1 MKFKILIIIL
11 CLIVTFSVT
20 VSAKEELLVEDAK
33 AAVLIEPETMQV
45 LYSKAPYEKL
55 EPASLTKIMTMILVC
70 EAIDENILAL
80 DQMLTTSEYA
90 QSMGGTNIYLEA
102 GEKMSVEDLLKSVA
116 IASANDA
123 AVVLAEGISG
133 SVSNFVKKMNDK
145 AKELKLTNTSF
156 KNPNGLPE
164 SDHYTCAMDMAIMS
178 AHLINEYKDIIIP
191 YTSRY
196 EDYVREDTTK
206 RFWLV
211 NRNKLVRFLDG
222 VDGLKTGWTQNAGY
236 CISATINKNNMRFI
250 AVVMKCSTPSNRLKE
265 ATQMLNYAVNNYHTV
280 ELYKAQD
287 IIKTYENINF
297 VPKKYHLVVKE
308 NIYII
313 KKKSDTLTNITVEE
327 NINYSNILENPGTIK
342 VFINGK
348 LYNEY
353 ELEVLEYLKKAS
365 FFDILKEVL
374 LEIFLVS

>member
-1 MKFKILIIIL
+1 
-11 CLIVTFSVT
+11 
-20 VSAKEELLVEDAK
+20 
-33 AAVLIEPETMQV
+33 
-45 LYSKAPYEKL
+45 
-55 EPASLTKIMTMILVC
+55 
-70 EAIDENILAL
+70 
-80 DQMLTTSEYA
+80 
-90 QSMGGTNIYLEA
+90 
-102 GEKMSVEDLLKSVA
+102 
-116 IASANDA
+116 
-123 AVVLAEGISG
+123 
-133 SVSNFVKKMNDK
+133 
-145 AKELKLTNTSF
+145 
-156 KNPNGLPE
+156 
-164 SDHYTCAMDMAIMS
+164 
-178 AHLINEYKDIIIP
+178 
-191 YTSRY
+191 
-196 EDYVREDTTK
+196 
-206 RFWLV
+206 
-211 NRNKLVRFLDG
+211 
-222 VDGLKTGWTQNAGY
+222 
-236 CISATINKNNMRFI
+236 
-250 AVVMKCSTPSNRLKE
+250 MKCSTPSNRLKE
-265 ATQMLNYAVNNYHTV
+265 ATQMLNYAVNNYQTV

>member
-11 CLIVTFSVT
+11 CLIITFSVT

-211 NRNKLVRFLDG
+211 NRNKLVKFLDG

-265 ATQMLNYAVNNYHTV
+265 ATQMLNYAVNNYQTV

>member
-11 CLIVTFSVT
+11 CLIITFSVT

-265 ATQMLNYAVNNYHTV
+265 ATQMLNYAVNNYQTV